1 MRLFYAALALEAN
14 TFLPLPTS
22 YQAFVEKLYFPPGQ
36 VSGEAVRTRPARWT
50 RCARA
55 RKRGEFELIE
65 GSCYAAQPGGA
76 ASRAAYERMR
86 DEILGQLKAA
96 LPVDGAVFNLHGAMV
111 AHGYDDCEGDF
122 LERVRALVGET
133 CVIGVELDPHC
144 HLTEKRCALAD
155 VIVLFKE
162 YPHTD
167 FAERGEEVVDLVLR
181 TIRREI
187 KPVKSVFDCRMIAS
201 FPTSIQPMRGL
212 VDRIMALEGK
222 DRVLSVSIGH
232 CFPYG
237 DVPECGARILVHHRR
252 RQAARRHA
260 RRTDRPRADRV
271 ARAGGAAGVFGRRRD
286 RLRARATWRPGRDRR
301 HHRQCRRRRAFRQHH
316 LPAPPDRARR
326 CRARRSRRSGTRSR
340 CGSRSTPAKARGCRS
355 ASAARP
361 RKCSGP
367 PVDAEVEII
376 RCVPNAHQTF
386 AGAIVPLGDVASIRM
401 GGVEAVLIST
411 RAQAMGSDLFSNFG
425 IDPKQRKIL
434 VVKSNQHFYASF
446 SKIAA
451 QVIYAEGDGALPRDY
466 RKLPWRKIQRPIWPL
481 DAGNGTAADHLT
493 RSASPWPNSC
503 KAGNGN
509 RGDRMKTTR
518 RNVLAGGLAA
528 AALTCA
534 SLDHH
539 GARRSLRRRA
549 PSRP

>member
-22 YQAFVEKLYFPPGQ
+22 YRAFVEKHYFPPGQ
-36 VSGEAVRTRPARWT
+36 YPAKQSHQTGAMDAVR
-50 RCARA
+50 ARA
-55 RKRGEFELIE
+55 QRREFELIE

-76 ASRAAYERMR
+76 AARTAYERMR

-96 LPVDGAVFNLHGAMV
+96 LPVDGVVLNLHGAMV
-111 AHGYDDCEGDF
+111 AHGYDDCEGDI
-122 LERVRALVGET
+122 LERVRALVGEA

-144 HLTEKRCALAD
+144 HLTKKRCALAD

-212 VDRIMALEGK
+212 VDRIMALEGR

-237 DVPECGARILVHHRR
+237 DVPEGGARILVITDGAKPHGDRLAEEIGR
-252 RQAARRHA
+252 ELISFRERAAPPEYSVDGAIDAALAHPGGPVVIA
-260 RRTDRPRADRV
+260 DTTDNAG
-271 ARAGGAAGVFGRRRD
+271 GGAASDNTTFLHRLIARD
-286 RLRARATWRPGRDRR
+286 VT
-301 HHRQCRRRRAFRQHH
+301 
-316 LPAPPDRARR
+316 
-326 CRARRSRRSGTRSR
+326 
-340 CGSRSTPAKARGCRS
+340 
-355 ASAARP
+355 SAAVAPIWDPIAVRLAFDAGEGARLP
-361 RKCSGP
+361 FRFGGKTARSSGP

-386 AGAIVPLGDVASIRM
+386 AGAIVPLGDVASIRT

-446 SKIAA
+446 SQIAA
-451 QVIYAEGDGALPRDY
+451 QVIYAEGDGPLPRDV
-466 RKLPWRKIQRPIWPL
+466 RKLPWTRIERPIWPL
-481 DAGNGTAADHLT
+481 DAAAEPKLII
-493 RSASPWPNSC
+493 
-503 KAGNGN
+503 
-509 RGDRMKTTR
+509 
-518 RNVLAGGLAA
+518 
-528 AALTCA
+528 
-534 SLDHH
+534 
-539 GARRSLRRRA
+539 
-549 PSRP
+549 